1 MSNIS
6 DSTIQKK
13 HEVVLC
19 MGSACFT
26 RGNRLSVE
34 IITEYLKNNRKIAE
48 NIEFRGCLCSEKCK
62 SAPVIKIDE
71 KIYEQVPPQSVTE
84 LLNQAIGESESGHE

>member
-1 MSNIS
+1 MTNIS
-6 DSTIQKK
+6 DSAIEKK

-62 SAPVIKIDE
+62 SAPIIKIDE
-71 KIYEQVPPQSVTE
+71 KVYEQVPPQSVAE
-84 LLNQAIGESESGHE
+84 LLKHAIEESEMSHE